1 MRSRTPLFSASASN
15 NNQQLHHLISLF
27 WVFFFFLPF
36 WFSSRPGSCAGEGSA
51 AAYKS
56 STTFPDETLTF
67 IKSYPL
73 MDESVPSVN
82 DRPYFT
88 RTTSRWGW
96 GEGEEGEEEE

>member
-1 MRSRTPLFSASASN
+1 MRSRTSLFSGSASN
-15 NNQQLHHLISLF
+15 NNQQSHHLIS
-27 WVFFFFLPF
+27 WGFFSLPF

-96 GEGEEGEEEE
+96 GEGEEGEEEEE

>member
-1 MRSRTPLFSASASN
+1 MHSLLTDSL
-15 NNQQLHHLISLF
+15 LHCGF
-27 WVFFFFLPF
+27 N
-36 WFSSRPGSCAGEGSA
+36 RPGCCSGDGSA

-88 RTTSRWGW
+88 RTTSRYCAERWIDRLRFSTLIFGNGW
-96 GEGEEGEEEE
+96 I